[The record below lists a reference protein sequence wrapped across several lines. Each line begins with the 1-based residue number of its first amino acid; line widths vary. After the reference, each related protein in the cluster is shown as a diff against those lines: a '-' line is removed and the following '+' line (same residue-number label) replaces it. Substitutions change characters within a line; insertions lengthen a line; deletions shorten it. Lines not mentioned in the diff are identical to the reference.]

1 MSQRILIA
9 EDEAISLKH
18 LTYAL
23 EKEGYTVTGVKDGIE
38 AFSLFEKNAYDVII
52 ADIKMPGMDGLT
64 LLDKI
69 KAKEPETEVIIM
81 TAYGSEEIKEDAYR
95 RGAFYYYEKPID
107 IPHLI
112 SKVNSLG
119 IVVPSVQNSKI

>member
-1 MSQRILIA
+1 MSPRILIA

-23 EKEGYTVTGVKDGIE
+23 EKEGYEVTGTKDGIS

-64 LLDKI
+64 LLEKI
-69 KAKEPETEVIIM
+69 KAKESDAEVIIITGFGSIESAI
-81 TAYGSEEIKEDAYR
+81 TAMK
-95 RGAFYYYEKPID
+95 
-107 IPHLI
+107 
-112 SKVNSLG
+112 
-119 IVVPSVQNSKI
+119 